1 MAILLTLGII
11 AGSIIIPSVAAW
23 WQAQQQG
30 QQISESVH
38 NEFQKIKEEQTTA
51 AGTETPT
58 PQKDNTIL
66 IGIVAAIIIVIVIY
80 IATRD

>member
-38 NEFQKIKEEQTTA
+38 NEFQKIKEETTA
-51 AGTETPT
+51 AGAETPT

-66 IGIVAAIIIVIVIY
+66 IGIVAAIIVVIVIY

>member
-51 AGTETPT
+51 AGAET

-66 IGIVAAIIIVIVIY
+66 IGIVATIIIMIVIY